1 MIDYMLYFFIFP
13 GFLFLAVSGILFS
26 WLDRKV
32 SARVQWRV
40 GPPLL
45 QPFYDVAKL
54 FFKDTSVPN
63 GGNVWVFM
71 LAPVLALLA
80 VLLTSNVLIITW
92 LNPYSGFIGDLIV
105 LFYLLMV
112 PQLLSI
118 MGASASNNPLASV
131 GASREIKSILGYE
144 LPLILAI
151 IVVIIKSG
159 SVSIG
164 KIVLAQQQGGSYA
177 YTFSGLL
184 ALLVVI
190 FCLQAKTGMP
200 PFDAAEAETE
210 IASGSL
216 IEYSGPLLAVWKLTK
231 MMFFV
236 LAPVFITCI
245 FWNGANRIALVLKVV
260 VLLVIFILIKNVN
273 PRVRID
279 QSIRFFWGIVSFVAA
294 VAVIFAAIGL

>member
-1 MIDYMLYFFIFP
+1 MIDYLLYFFIFP

-26 WLDRKV
+26 WVDRKV

-40 GPPLL
+40 GPPFL

-54 FFKDTSVPN
+54 FFKEISVPD
-63 GGNVWVFM
+63 GGNVWIFM

-80 VLLTSNVLIITW
+80 VLLASNVLIITW
-92 LNPYSGFIGDLIV
+92 INPYSGFVGDLIV
-105 LFYLLMV
+105 LFYLLVV
-112 PQLLSI
+112 PQISAI

-144 LPLILAI
+144 LPLILSI

-159 SVSIG
+159 GVSIG

-177 YTFSGLL
+177 GTFSGVLSL
-184 ALLVVI
+184 IVVI
-190 FCLQAKTGMP
+190 LCMQAKAGLT

-210 IASGSL
+210 IAAGSL
-216 IEYSGPLLAVWKLTK
+216 IEYSGPLLAVWKLSK

-236 LAPVFITCI
+236 IAPVFITGI
-245 FWNGANRIALVLKVV
+245 FWNGGNWLALGGKVA

-294 VAVIFAAIGL
+294 VAVIFAAVGL